1 MRRCRLD
8 RREFFAATG
17 SSLLAAGL
25 GSTLVHGRRAQAV
38 TPGAQN
44 WLLESQGM
52 PEPRIV
58 FPTDGVALEG
68 PRKRIAAITTAYF
81 KYSHADDIITKFIE
95 GYSVIGRIHQP
106 HCQVVSLHVEQF
118 PPTDI
123 SRGMAARY
131 RIPLVKTPAEA
142 LTLGSGDLAVDG
154 VLLIGEHGDYPTNEK
169 GQKLYPRRRLFEEIV
184 KVFRAKGKSVPVF
197 NDKHLSY
204 SWADAKWMYNQ
215 SRELGFPLMAGSSV
229 PTTWRRPPLELR
241 AGTPLEGALALG
253 YAGVESYGFHTLECL
268 QVFTEQRRG
277 GETGVRR
284 VRCLEG
290 AAAWEA
296 ARRGGWPRDLLD
308 AALASVP
315 GKRGKLPEADP
326 QAVVFLIDYVDGLRA
341 ACYLSRGHSAEFAF
355 AAGVEGVARPAGT
368 WFYLPKPQRDHFSF
382 LSNHIEKMFLTGKPS
397 YRVERTY
404 LTTGMLAGLID
415 SRFVGG
421 KWIETPEL
429 AMIRYEPLSS
439 AR

>member
-1 MRRCRLD
+1 MTRREVD
-8 RREFFAATG
+8 RRQFLAASG
-17 SSLLAAGL
+17 SNLLVAGL
-25 GSTLVHGRRAQAV
+25 GTTLARRRSALAG
-38 TPGAQN
+38 PSGAQD

-52 PEPRIV
+52 PEPRV
-58 FPTDGVALEG
+58 VLPTDGIDRKG
-68 PRKRIAAITTAYF
+68 SRKRIAAITTAYY

-95 GYSVIGRIHQP
+95 GYSVIGRIHRP
-106 HCQVVSLHVEQF
+106 HCQVVSLYVEQF
-118 PPTDI
+118 PATDI
-123 SRGMAARY
+123 GRGMAARY
-131 RIPLVKTPAEA
+131 DIPLAETPADA
-142 LTLGSGDLAVDG
+142 LTLGGDDLAVDG

-204 SWADAKWMYNQ
+204 SWADAKWMYTQ
-215 SRELGFPLMAGSSV
+215 SRELGFPMMAGSSV

-241 AGTPLEGALALG
+241 VGAPLEGALALG

-268 QVFTEQRRG
+268 QVFTERRRG

-284 VRCLEG
+284 VQCLEA

-296 ARRGGWPRDLLD
+296 ARRGRWSRDLLD
-308 AALASVP
+308 AALAPVP

-326 QAVVFLIDYVDGLRA
+326 EAVVFLIDYVDGLKA
-341 ACYLSRGHSAEFAF
+341 ACYLSRGHAAEFAF
-355 AAGVEGVARPAGT
+355 AARVQGLGRSVGT

-397 YRVERTY
+397 YRVERTL
-404 LTTGMLAGLID
+404 LTTGMLAALID
-415 SRFVGG
+415 SRSAGG
-421 KWIETPEL
+421 SWIETPEL
-429 AMIRYEPLSS
+429 ATIRYEPLE
-439 AR
+439 A